1 MKNKIIIAI
10 LLLGVSTI
18 TFAQT
23 NVPESFFE
31 YQNAVYSEITS
42 SEEMNSLF
50 DKALSDIKSNT
61 NYSDAEKGG
70 AIALLYE
77 SRTRQFLFEEKDYDD
92 IKEFI
97 EEGIEIAEESIDIEP
112 TKEAHAALA
121 GLLSQM
127 TNVDSSTMLSAGTKI
142 KGQVKDSLKIDED
155 YPLAGQLLAST
166 MIYAP
171 KMFRNLN
178 KGIETA
184 EEYLELAIKNN
195 TASKV
200 DLYNL
205 NLCIA
210 HAYYLK
216 KDYDIGD
223 QWYEKAEEFFPHN
236 KMVLER
242 GTF

>member
-1 MKNKIIIAI
+1 MKNNIIIALI
-10 LLLGVSTI
+10 LLGVSTFS
-18 TFAQT
+18 FAQT

-42 SEEMNSLF
+42 SENMDNLYYT
-50 DKALSDIKSNT
+50 ALSDIKNSKT
-61 NYSDAEKGG
+61 YSDAEKGG

-77 SRTRQFLFEEKDYDD
+77 SRVRQFLFEEKEYDY

-97 EEGIEIAEESIDIEP
+97 EEGIEIAEESIDLEP

-127 TNVDSSTMLSAGTKI
+127 TYIDSSTMLSAGIKI
-142 KGQVKDSLKIDED
+142 KGHVADSLKIDED

-166 MIYAP
+166 MIYSP

-178 KGIETA
+178 KGIATA
-184 EEYLELAIKNN
+184 EEYLDLAIKNN
-195 TASKV
+195 SASKV

-205 NLCIA
+205 TVCIA

-216 KDYDIGD
+216 KEYEIGD
-223 QWYEKAEEFFPHN
+223 EWYDKAEKFFPHN
-236 KMVLER
+236 KIVLKR